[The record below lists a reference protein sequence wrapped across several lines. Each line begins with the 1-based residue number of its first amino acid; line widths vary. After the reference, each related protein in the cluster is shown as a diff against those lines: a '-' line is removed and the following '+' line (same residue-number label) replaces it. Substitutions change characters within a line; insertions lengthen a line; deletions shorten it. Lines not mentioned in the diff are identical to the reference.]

1 MYSLLR
7 FLVPVH
13 HANSAFQFRV
23 PLSSICGGKAAAQ
36 RARQSELSLGSSASS
51 VQTEEHAHKERA
63 SRKERTCHWRSRGR
77 EIGIGVEMRKRRA
90 PGSERTTLDRVLHR
104 ELDGV
109 EEAMGLLTET
119 DVVQFA
125 TRAVGKV
132 ASAYQAEREVT
143 SKLMGKHVTFVNPS
157 SKSST
162 TDGARGERRGP
173 MAAAHV
179 AHRASNRQFKRL
191 LGGNMKRIEV
201 PAETVEALRGL
212 WATQVAGLRAKAVTG
227 GAVLARAV
235 LRVDLIGAE
244 LRVSRSRTESMVG
257 KSGVVLLESARSF
270 LVAVAGASKSRVWL
284 KKGSVFAL
292 DVCGASVELHGA
304 GLVGRE
310 CSVLGGSS
318 TAAGGGGGGG
328 ATAGRRQQLSSRA
341 SYTRVELVE
350 NVPGSA

>member
-1 MYSLLR
+1 
-7 FLVPVH
+7 
-13 HANSAFQFRV
+13 
-23 PLSSICGGKAAAQ
+23 
-36 RARQSELSLGSSASS
+36 
-51 VQTEEHAHKERA
+51 
-63 SRKERTCHWRSRGR
+63 
-77 EIGIGVEMRKRRA
+77 
-90 PGSERTTLDRVLHR
+90 
-104 ELDGV
+104 
-109 EEAMGLLTET
+109 
-119 DVVQFA
+119 
-125 TRAVGKV
+125 
-132 ASAYQAEREVT
+132 
-143 SKLMGKHVTFVNPS
+143 
-157 SKSST
+157 
-162 TDGARGERRGP
+162 
-173 MAAAHV
+173 
-179 AHRASNRQFKRL
+179 
-191 LGGNMKRIEV
+191 
-201 PAETVEALRGL
+201 VEALRGL